1 MQKKNTRRGFTL
13 IELLVV
19 VLIIG
24 ILAAVALPQYQKAV
38 QKARLARLI
47 PLVDALVKAEES
59 FYLANGN
66 YTSDL
71 SILDIDVGNG
81 CELSTNKDSYS
92 CTDYVIAIANDATN
106 AQVQI
111 KSNGNIVLGYLH
123 YFADYEPAKAIKGDI
138 ACFAKDSLNFQ
149 VCQSLGVGK
158 QRDPSGFWPY
168 RYFLTK

>member
-24 ILAAVALPQYQKAV
+24 ILAAVAIPQYRIAV

-47 PLVDALVKAEES
+47 PLVDALVKEEES

-66 YTSDL
+66 YTSNL
-71 SILDIDVGNG
+71 SILDINVGNS
-81 CELSTNKDSYS
+81 CELSTNKDSYA
-92 CTDYVIAIANDATN
+92 CTDYIITIANGATN

-111 KSNGNIVLGYLH
+111 KSNGNVILGYLH
-123 YFADYEPAKAIKGDI
+123 YFADYKSAKAVKGDI
-138 ACFAKDSLNFQ
+138 ACFAKDNINFQ
-149 VCQSLGVGK
+149 VCKSLGAGE
-158 QRDPSGFWPY
+158 QREPSNFWPY
-168 RYFLTK
+168 RYFLNR